1 MPVFAL
7 FVIAA
12 ISLLIVRVGATAL
25 MMTGL
30 SRDVADFQAVS
41 AFFGVGF
48 TTSESEMITTH
59 PVRRKIAKHL
69 IIAGNIGLTSAL
81 GTLIVTLMDTD
92 TDTAWFNIALGGTGG
107 ASAILLRLLIA
118 GTGLGL
124 IFLFFR
130 LGIIRRLFETT
141 IRYTLE
147 HSGAVRAMDYETLLR
162 AHDGYVVSEFEIDP
176 DHPFIGRSLMELAL
190 SRRGVLV
197 LGIYRES
204 GEFLGTPHKDSKILA
219 GDVLTV
225 YGREQQIRDV
235 LQHVS
240 LDV

>member
-1 MPVFAL
+1 MPIFAL

-12 ISLLIVRVGATAL
+12 VSLVIVRIGATAL

-30 SRDVADFQAVS
+30 SRDVADFQSVS

-48 TTSESEMITTH
+48 TTSEAEMITSH
-59 PVRRKIAKHL
+59 PVRRKIVKHL
-69 IIAGNIGLTSAL
+69 IIAGNVGLTSAL
-81 GTLIVTLMDTD
+81 GALIVTLMDTESE
-92 TDTAWFNIALGGTGG
+92 WFNRFLANTGG
-107 ASAILLRLLIA
+107 ASSILIRLLVA
-118 GTGLGL
+118 VVGLGL

-130 LGIIRRLFETT
+130 LGIIRRLFEAV

-162 AHDGYVVSEFEIDP
+162 AHAGYVVSEFEIDP
-176 DHPFIGRSLMELAL
+176 GHPFIGRSLMDLRL
-190 SRRGVLV
+190 SSRGVLV

-204 GEFLGTPHKDSKILA
+204 GEYLGTPHKDSMILA

-225 YGREQQIRDV
+225 YGREEQIRDV
-235 LQHVS
+235 LQHA
-240 LDV
+240 

>member
-1 MPVFAL
+1 MPIIVL
-7 FVIAA
+7 FIIAA
-12 ISLLIVRVGATAL
+12 ISLLIVRAGATAF

-30 SRDVADFQAVS
+30 SRDVADFQSVS

-48 TTSESEMITTH
+48 TTSEAEMITTH

-81 GTLIVTLMDTD
+81 GALMVTLLDNESEWLDRMVD
-92 TDTAWFNIALGGTGG
+92 AGGT
-107 ASAILLRLLIA
+107 SALLIRMLAA
-118 GTGLGL
+118 GIGVGL

-130 LGIIRRLFETT
+130 LGVVRRLFEAT

-176 DHPFIGRSLMELAL
+176 THPYIGQSLMELGL

-197 LGIYRES
+197 LGIYRDS
-204 GEFLGTPHKDSKILA
+204 GEYLGTPHKDSTIHA

-225 YGREQQIRDV
+225 YGREKTIREV
-235 LQHVS
+235 LQYTTA
-240 LDV
+240 